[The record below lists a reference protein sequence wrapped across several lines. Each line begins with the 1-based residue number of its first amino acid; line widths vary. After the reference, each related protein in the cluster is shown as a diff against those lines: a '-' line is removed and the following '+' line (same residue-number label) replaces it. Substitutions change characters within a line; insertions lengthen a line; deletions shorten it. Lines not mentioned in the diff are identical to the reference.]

1 MDLHDYSNVK
11 RVLRNLSKK
20 WRVPIWKAEQIVQDV
35 IDKTWE
41 KSIYDPKQKT
51 LLDTYF
57 PAGKPTPQ
65 QYILRLGQAHE
76 RNEYIPLFLEDN
88 EQNM

>member
-1 MDLHDYSNVK
+1 MDLHDYSNIK
-11 RVLRNLSKK
+11 RVLRNLSRE
-20 WRVPIWKAEQIVQDV
+20 WRVPTWKVEQIVQEV

-41 KSIYDPKQKT
+41 KAIDDPEHKI

-57 PAGKPTPQ
+57 PTGKPTPQ

-76 RNEYIPLFLEDN
+76 RNEYIPLFLEDT
-88 EQNM
+88 

>member
-11 RVLRNLSKK
+11 RVLRTMSRE
-20 WRVPIWKAEQIVQDV
+20 WRVPVWKVEQIIQES

-41 KSIYDPKQKT
+41 KALSDPERKN

-57 PAGKPTPQ
+57 PAGKPTPH

-76 RNEYIPLFLEDN
+76 GNEHIPPLMED
-88 EQNM
+88 